1 MKKVGVLQL
10 LLEAWEIE
18 IETLLNRLLEGWG
31 LQAWVQLDKIEEMDK
46 GGREAEEENE
56 MSEDGRV
63 SAEAEVKLWMDDRWI
78 DLA

>member
-63 SAEAEVKLWMDDRWI
+63 SAEAEAKLWMDDRWI

>member
-10 LLEAWEIE
+10 LLDAWEIE

-31 LQAWVQLDKIEEMDK
+31 LQAWVQLDKIEEMEK

-63 SAEAEVKLWMDDRWI
+63 SAEAEAKLWMDDWWI

>member
-10 LLEAWEIE
+10 LLDAWEIE

-46 GGREAEEENE
+46 WGREAEEENE

-63 SAEAEVKLWMDDRWI
+63 SAEAEAKLWMDDRWI